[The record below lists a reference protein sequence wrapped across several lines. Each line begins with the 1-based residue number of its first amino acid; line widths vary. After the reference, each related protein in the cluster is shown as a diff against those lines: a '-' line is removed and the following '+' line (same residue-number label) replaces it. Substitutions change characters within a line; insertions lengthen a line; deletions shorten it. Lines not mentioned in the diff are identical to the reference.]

1 MLFRRLAAVLPEDPA
16 FPVVCFL
23 LQAMYVVGDAFRE
36 RKSATYVLLV
46 ASLTSNNAKLY
57 KLV

>member
-1 MLFRRLAAVLPEDPA
+1 MLFRRLAAVLPKDPA

-23 LQAMYVVGDAFRE
+23 LRAMYVVGDAFRE
-36 RKSATYVLLV
+36 RKSTTYVLLV
-46 ASLTSNNAKLY
+46 ASLTSNNGKFY